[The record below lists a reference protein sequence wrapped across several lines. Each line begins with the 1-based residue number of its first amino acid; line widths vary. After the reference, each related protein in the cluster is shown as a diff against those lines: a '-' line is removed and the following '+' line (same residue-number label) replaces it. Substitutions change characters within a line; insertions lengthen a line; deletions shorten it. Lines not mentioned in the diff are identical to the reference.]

1 MLHRHFRDF
10 CSFYARKLAECVVGV
25 LYFGKAKGIM
35 FLKCFSGCSF
45 GRSTGKSCKKGAKGV
60 AELVLDRIRILKTG
74 LFGVERY
81 LDMSEQEN
89 VAYFERLAEP
99 GTHLTLRR
107 VKDYPEDPFRI
118 DVFGPEEDRSL
129 PLSLYMA
136 IPVAEESGQQRKR

>member
-1 MLHRHFRDF
+1 M
-10 CSFYARKLAECVVGV
+10 
-25 LYFGKAKGIM
+25 
-35 FLKCFSGCSF
+35 
-45 GRSTGKSCKKGAKGV
+45 
-60 AELVLDRIRILKTG
+60 AELVLDRICILKTG

-129 PLSLYMA
+129 PLILYMA

>member
-1 MLHRHFRDF
+1 MRGG
-10 CSFYARKLAECVVGV
+10 SVVFWQSKGYHV
-25 LYFGKAKGIM
+25 LKMFFGL
-35 FLKCFSGCSF
+35 FLWEKY
-45 GRSTGKSCKKGAKGV
+45 REIVQKGAKGV
-60 AELVLDRIRILKTG
+60 AELVLDRICILKTG